1 MAYKAQY
8 GGLKFAERIEAL
20 DFYFL
25 VGLNLK
31 KIIDKLGEGLQP
43 GGIPNAEKLISF
55 YLLTKNYEN
64 IITMFL
70 PKEYWKA
77 KERIFPQIPPMDF
90 AWKDIKKNLKFFDS
104 VSQWFQLIHTF
115 AYNEGVLKLRRPYV
129 PDEPGEV
136 YKDGFVPDDY
146 KKS

>member
-1 MAYKAQY
+1 MAGKTSY
-8 GGLKFAERIEAL
+8 GGPKFAERLEAL

-31 KIIDKLGEGLQP
+31 KIIDKLGEGLVP
-43 GGIPNAEKLISF
+43 GGSPNAEKLISF

-70 PKEYWKA
+70 PKEYWKE
-77 KERIFPQIPPMDF
+77 KDKIFPQIPGIS
-90 AWKDIKKNLKFFDS
+90 ATWADIDKNLHFFDS
-104 VSQWFQLIHTF
+104 VSKWFQLIHTF
-115 AYNEGVLKLRRPYV
+115 AYNEGVLKIRRPYV
-129 PDEPGEV
+129 PDEVGEV